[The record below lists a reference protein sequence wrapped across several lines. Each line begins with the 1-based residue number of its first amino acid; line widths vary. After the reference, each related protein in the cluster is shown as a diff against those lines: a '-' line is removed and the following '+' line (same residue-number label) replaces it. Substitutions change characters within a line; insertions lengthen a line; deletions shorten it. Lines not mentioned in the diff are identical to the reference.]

1 MNKLH
6 EIDSSLLVPPALK
19 EFTKLPAE
27 DNHQHKYVDLEVL
40 YDLGGGC
47 LTVYRW
53 RCWCCFI
60 VEFDIAN
67 GCTEC
72 GICSNKIASRCKD
85 DGCAVDC
92 FCEQCSCECCVGTC
106 TIL

>member
-1 MNKLH
+1 M
-6 EIDSSLLVPPALK
+6 VYPGP
-19 EFTKLPAE
+19 
-27 DNHQHKYVDLEVL
+27 NHVDLDIL
-40 YDLGGGC
+40 YTVGGGC

-53 RCWCCFI
+53 RCYWCFI

-72 GICSNKIASRCKD
+72 GICANKMASRCKD
-85 DGCAVDC
+85 DGCEVEC
-92 FCEQCSCECCVGTC
+92 CCEKCSCECCVGKC